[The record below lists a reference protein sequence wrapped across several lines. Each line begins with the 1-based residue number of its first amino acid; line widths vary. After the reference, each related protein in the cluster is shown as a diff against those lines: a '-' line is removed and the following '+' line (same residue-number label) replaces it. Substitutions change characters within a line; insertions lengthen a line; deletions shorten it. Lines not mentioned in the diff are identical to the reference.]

1 MKVKCAVLLKMLE
14 NRKALLQ
21 FISCNKYALP
31 FKSWF
36 MFLWCMHKKLQCREA
51 PRPPPIFPP
60 VWVCRVSIVGD
71 CQGSFSSFQK
81 KNTFSAIYS
90 FDNFCGSGKSS
101 ELSSTPHAS
110 WLVEI
115 CEHRHESMSWNSK
128 WLLHSCRV
136 GSVYF
141 VYSIHNV
148 NIGVAN
154 SRAREPE
161 SCRF

>member
-1 MKVKCAVLLKMLE
+1 MLCYWKCLRTGKLSCNLYHVISMLFHLNLESCFCDVCIRSYNAEKPLPFFLLCE
-14 NRKALLQ
+14 CAESALLE
-21 FISCNKYALP
+21 IVRA
-31 FKSWF
+31 
-36 MFLWCMHKKLQCREA
+36 H
-51 PRPPPIFPP
+51 FPP
-60 VWVCRVSIVGD
+60 
-71 CQGSFSSFQK
+71 FK

-90 FDNFCGSGKSS
+90 FDNFCGSGKWS

-128 WLLHSCRV
+128 WLLHSCPV

-154 SRAREPE
+154 SRSREPE